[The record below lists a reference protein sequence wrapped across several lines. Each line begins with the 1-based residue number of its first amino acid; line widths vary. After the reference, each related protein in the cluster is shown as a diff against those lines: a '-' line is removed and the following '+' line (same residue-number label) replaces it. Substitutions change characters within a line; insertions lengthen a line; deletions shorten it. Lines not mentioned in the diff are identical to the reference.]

1 MAKLLRLVA
10 LSLLLA
16 FSASAQDKKEV
27 DLALALA
34 IDISGSIDPD
44 EAKLQREGYVQAF
57 RDPVI
62 KKAILGGSHGRIA
75 VAYYEWSDAW
85 VQRLLI
91 DWTLL
96 DLEAAIDAF
105 TTRLANAPIS
115 IARRTSISGAIR
127 YAIPLFG
134 RSPYEAER
142 KVLDISGDG
151 SNNDGGLV
159 TDMRYEALKERIVI
173 NGLPIMNDRPNPFGF
188 PSEADL
194 DKYYLHCVTGGPR
207 SFVEVATNF
216 EDFPRA
222 VRKKLLQEVAD
233 LGPDRGGRVTT
244 STSACGPCPTARS
257 SRKAGGGRCA
267 ARTTT
272 PPSCG
277 RNTSWA
283 ATSASGA
290 AASSGSAASG
300 SRRTD
305 PPLRHGP
312 VTLRATRPS
321 GRQSVERTEVYGRTR
336 EHTRRRRAHEL
347 PPACEAAALVRCA
360 EKAAHR
366 PFARAPRRPRRGEQ
380 HHAEHTASSLEERL
394 PIG

>member
-10 LSLLLA
+10 LSLLFA

-27 DLALALA
+27 DLALAMA

-62 KKAILGGSHGRIA
+62 VKAILGGSHGRIA

-96 DLEAAIDAF
+96 DSEAAIDAF
-105 TTRLANAPIS
+105 ATRLANAPIS

-142 KVLDISGDG
+142 KVLDVSGDG

-188 PSEADL
+188 PSEPDL

-207 SFVEVATNF
+207 SFVEVARNF
-216 EDFPRA
+216 DDFPRA
-222 VRKKLLQEVAD
+222 VRKKALQEIAD
-233 LGPDRGGRVTT
+233 LGPRHDIDVGGL
-244 STSACGPCPTARS
+244 GE
-257 SRKAGGGRCA
+257 
-267 ARTTT
+267 
-272 PPSCG
+272 
-277 RNTSWA
+277 
-283 ATSASGA
+283 
-290 AASSGSAASG
+290 
-300 SRRTD
+300 
-305 PPLRHGP
+305 LRHG
-312 VTLRATRPS
+312 TQLAQGS
-321 GRQSVERTEVYGRTR
+321 G
-336 EHTRRRRAHEL
+336 AN
-347 PPACEAAALVRCA
+347 
-360 EKAAHR
+360 
-366 PFARAPRRPRRGEQ
+366 RRPVKSEEDYTKFVKPEYELGCDIGERRSREFWQRRFGV
-380 HHAEHTASSLEERL
+380 T
-394 PIG
+394 PD

>member
-10 LSLLLA
+10 LSLLFA
-16 FSASAQDKKEV
+16 FSANAQDKKEV

-96 DLEAAIDAF
+96 DSEAAIETF

-134 RSPYEAER
+134 RSPFEAER

-188 PSEADL
+188 PSETDL

-207 SFVEVATNF
+207 SFVEVAQNF

-233 LGPDRGGRVTT
+233 VGPRHDFDIGDLGPLERRHPAGAKRPPAGARRGRLHELRAAGIRAGLRHRRAAQPRVL
-244 STSACGPCPTARS
+244 
-257 SRKAGGGRCA
+257 A
-267 ARTTT
+267 A
-272 PPSCG
+272 
-277 RNTSWA
+277 
-283 ATSASGA
+283 
-290 AASSGSAASG
+290 
-300 SRRTD
+300 
-305 PPLRHGP
+305 PLR
-312 VTLRATRPS
+312 R
-321 GRQSVERTEVYGRTR
+321 
-336 EHTRRRRAHEL
+336 
-347 PPACEAAALVRCA
+347 
-360 EKAAHR
+360 
-366 PFARAPRRPRRGEQ
+366 
-380 HHAEHTASSLEERL
+380 HAGLNL
-394 PIG
+394 

>member
-1 MAKLLRLVA
+1 MARLLRLFA
-10 LSLLLA
+10 LMFLLA
-16 FSASAQDKKEV
+16 RPAAAQDKKEV

-62 KKAILGGSHGRIA
+62 VKAILAGNHGRIA
-75 VAYYEWSDAW
+75 IAYYEWSDAW

-96 DLEAAIDAF
+96 DSEGAIADFA
-105 TTRLANAPIS
+105 TRLSNAPIS

-159 TDMRYEALKERIVI
+159 TDTRYEALKERIVI

-188 PSEADL
+188 PSETDL
-194 DKYYLHCVTGGPR
+194 DRYYLHCVVGGPR

-222 VRKKLLQEVAD
+222 VRKKLLQEIAD
-233 LGPDRGGRVTT
+233 LG
-244 STSACGPCPTARS
+244 
-257 SRKAGGGRCA
+257 
-267 ARTTT
+267 
-272 PPSCG
+272 
-277 RNTSWA
+277 SWSDHDVGDLGDMRDGLQLA
-283 ATSASGA
+283 Q
-290 AASSGSAASG
+290 SGSG
-300 SRRTD
+300 
-305 PPLRHGP
+305 
-312 VTLRATRPS
+312 TLRRAIRGDDDYTKFVRPEYEL
-321 GRQSVERTEVYGRTR
+321 GCDVGERRSR
-336 EHTRRRRAHEL
+336 EFWQRRFGVT
-347 PPACEAAALVRCA
+347 PD
-360 EKAAHR
+360 
-366 PFARAPRRPRRGEQ
+366 
-380 HHAEHTASSLEERL
+380 
-394 PIG
+394 

>member
-10 LSLLLA
+10 LSLLFA

-62 KKAILGGSHGRIA
+62 MKAILGGSHGRIA

-96 DLEAAIDAF
+96 DSEAAITSF

-134 RSPYEAER
+134 RSPFEAER

-188 PSEADL
+188 PSETDL

-207 SFVEVATNF
+207 SFVEVAQNF

-222 VRKKLLQEVAD
+222 VRKKLLQEVAERRAASRLCD
-233 LGPDRGGRVTT
+233 IE
-244 STSACGPCPTARS
+244 STSGHSRTAPS
-257 SRKAGGGRCA
+257 SRKAAAGRCA
-267 ARTTT
+267 ARPTTRA
-272 PPSCG
+272 SCG
-277 RNTSWA
+277 LSTSWA

-290 AASSGSAASG
+290 AASSGSAASA

-305 PPLRHGP
+305 LGSARSADS
-312 VTLRATRPS
+312 RS
-321 GRQSVERTEVYGRTR
+321 G
-336 EHTRRRRAHEL
+336 
-347 PPACEAAALVRCA
+347 
-360 EKAAHR
+360 
-366 PFARAPRRPRRGEQ
+366 
-380 HHAEHTASSLEERL
+380 
-394 PIG
+394 

>member
-10 LSLLLA
+10 LSLLFA

-96 DLEAAIDAF
+96 DSDAAIDSF

-207 SFVEVATNF
+207 SFVEVAQNF

-233 LGPDRGGRVTT
+233 VGPRHDFDVGDLGPLKDGTQL
-244 STSACGPCPTARS
+244 AQ
-257 SRKAGGGRCA
+257 
-267 ARTTT
+267 
-272 PPSCG
+272 
-277 RNTSWA
+277 
-283 ATSASGA
+283 
-290 AASSGSAASG
+290 
-300 SRRTD
+300 
-305 PPLRHGP
+305 
-312 VTLRATRPS
+312 S
-321 GRQSVERTEVYGRTR
+321 GRRPVRAEADYTSFVRPEYELGCDIGERRSR
-336 EHTRRRRAHEL
+336 EFWQRRFGVT
-347 PPACEAAALVRCA
+347 PD
-360 EKAAHR
+360 
-366 PFARAPRRPRRGEQ
+366 
-380 HHAEHTASSLEERL
+380 
-394 PIG
+394 

>member
-10 LSLLLA
+10 LCLLLA
-16 FSASAQDKKEV
+16 VPVTAPANAQDRKEV
-27 DLALALA
+27 DLALAMA

-62 KKAILGGSHGRIA
+62 VKAILGGSHGRIA

-96 DLEAAIDAF
+96 DSEAAIEAF
-105 TTRLANAPIS
+105 ATRLASAPIS

-134 RSPYEAER
+134 RSPFEPER

-159 TDMRYEALKERIVI
+159 TDMRYEALKEKIII

-194 DKYYLHCVTGGPR
+194 DTYYLHCVTGGPR
-207 SFVEVATNF
+207 SFVEVARNF

-233 LGPDRGGRVTT
+233 LGPHEGGPRHDFDIGGL
-244 STSACGPCPTARS
+244 GPLEDGTQLAQ
-257 SRKAGGGRCA
+257 
-267 ARTTT
+267 
-272 PPSCG
+272 
-277 RNTSWA
+277 
-283 ATSASGA
+283 
-290 AASSGSAASG
+290 
-300 SRRTD
+300 
-305 PPLRHGP
+305 
-312 VTLRATRPS
+312 S
-321 GRQSVERTEVYGRTR
+321 GRTKRV
-336 EHTRRRRAHEL
+336 
-347 PPACEAAALVRCA
+347 
-360 EKAAHR
+360 
-366 PFARAPRRPRRGEQ
+366 
-380 HHAEHTASSLEERL
+380 
-394 PIG
+394 

>member
-1 MAKLLRLVA
+1 MARLLRLVA
-10 LSLLLA
+10 LLLLIA
-16 FSASAQDKKEV
+16 FPAAAQDKDMKDV

-34 IDISGSIDPD
+34 IDMSGSIDPD
-44 EAKLQREGYVQAF
+44 EAKLQREGYVLAF

-62 KKAILGGSHGRIA
+62 VKAILGGSRGRIA

-85 VQRLLI
+85 VQRLLV

-96 DLEAAIDAF
+96 DSEAAIAAF
-105 TTRLANAPIS
+105 ADRLSSAPIS

-134 RSPYEAER
+134 RNPHEAER

-194 DKYYLHCVTGGPR
+194 DKYYLACVTGGPR
-207 SFVEVATNF
+207 SFVEVAHNF

-233 LGPDRGGRVTT
+233 VGPRRDIDVGDSPDLSDGTKL
-244 STSACGPCPTARS
+244 AQ
-257 SRKAGGGRCA
+257 
-267 ARTTT
+267 
-272 PPSCG
+272 
-277 RNTSWA
+277 
-283 ATSASGA
+283 
-290 AASSGSAASG
+290 SGSG
-300 SRRTD
+300 
-305 PPLRHGP
+305 G
-312 VTLRATRPS
+312 S
-321 GRQSVERTEVYGRTR
+321 GRRAVRSDDDYTRFVRPEYELGCDVGERRSR
-336 EHTRRRRAHEL
+336 EFWQRRFGVT
-347 PPACEAAALVRCA
+347 PD
-360 EKAAHR
+360 
-366 PFARAPRRPRRGEQ
+366 
-380 HHAEHTASSLEERL
+380 
-394 PIG
+394 